1 MSLSNPKLNPP
12 KKIGNYQMGELIGK
26 GAIGW
31 VYRGMNIETGMI
43 VAIKQ
48 VSLTN
53 IKEEQLQSIQSE
65 INLLKRLKHENIVK
79 YIDYIQNETHL
90 NIILEYIE
98 TGSLASINKKFGP
111 FQESLVAIYIK
122 QVLKGLEYL
131 HKQGVVHRDI
141 KGANILTTKDGFV
154 KLADF
159 GVAMSL
165 TDEKNS
171 SASFVGTPY
180 WMAPE
185 VVEMRNHISPAC
197 DIWSLGCTVIELLTG
212 NPPYYM
218 LNQYSALCRIVED
231 DHPPFPETVSEPCK
245 DFLMKCFQ
253 KEPSMRSEAVTLLKH
268 RWIRTQ
274 NPMACYDIINSPDN
288 ELPEEVT
295 NTIRM
300 HIDNQ
305 HQGEGPAILT
315 VLNMVA
321 RDDSTNNSN
330 KPTYNEYPIQP
341 YNENND
347 KLYSL
352 DSGKYNDYFKE
363 SQKINSINQMNSSS
377 RSLETAHN
385 LDSAEKKP
393 LYSHF
398 NTIYEEGS
406 FVSAGE
412 GNEGS
417 LNYQVD
423 SLRQLKMKKQYNKEG
438 VDANNIALIQN
449 NKKENKFYKEINEII
464 MDINET
470 LDFES
475 LVKLIVALTE
485 SMKQYPKCKY
495 YIMKQYGLSMFIEII
510 DNYLENLNTMVLHA
524 SLQLINQLIDCDSK
538 LLEHSYLFGILPYM
552 LKFSNCEYPKEI
564 RVEAAYF
571 IGQMFY
577 SSKSSLEILIA
588 SGGFEA
594 LNEFLD
600 VNYKD
605 NKDLIC
611 LSIDCLVI
619 IFDMKTLSVLNICK
633 ILSRYNI
640 LQRLLL
646 IIDQINS
653 DEDDPNMQKYLIKA
667 LDIVLNF
674 AKCDDRKIK
683 LLLCENEILQFLKI
697 FLTVFQSKIAI
708 QISIIKIFRFISFE
722 PTTLNTLENLGMIPI
737 SLKLIA
743 FYLSNENEEALQDL
757 LKILFYM
764 TKLNNAR
771 QEQVALHQGVPLII
785 RICKSKMA
793 SLTKIGLQILCFM
806 VQTSTITREKLWETG
821 GPRIFIDHLDNKL
834 NVSSLLDT
842 LALWLESDNEKVEN
856 ILIENQTLNKLI
868 EIFKAADRIVFQQIV
883 PIYLKFILLSEKIAH
898 KLGKSAEFLQELVER
913 LGIETF
919 DNNEK
924 EEGEY
929 SKFIKSNQMNKKP
942 IRSECSNPS
951 ALIRKE
957 ILDILLNLCV
967 RHSNPRSLVNRND
980 LYPIIVQILHI
991 AQHGDMVILEEIAT
1005 QLLQIYTEP
1014 LDNNNL

>member
-1 MSLSNPKLNPP
+1 MSLSNAKLNPP
-12 KKIGNYQMGELIGK
+12 KKIGNYQVGELIGK

-31 VYRGMNIETGMI
+31 VYRGMNLETGLI

-65 INLLKRLKHENIVK
+65 INLLKRLKHANIVK

-90 NIILEYIE
+90 NIILEYVE
-98 TGSLASINKKFGP
+98 SGSLASINKKFGP
-111 FQESLVAIYIK
+111 FQESLVAIYVQ
-122 QVLKGLEYL
+122 QVLQGLDYL

-141 KGANILTTKDGFV
+141 KGANILTTKNGTV

-165 TDEKNS
+165 TDEKKS
-171 SASFVGTPY
+171 SNSFVGTPY

-185 VVEMRNHISPAC
+185 VIEMRNHISPAC

-212 NPPYYM
+212 NPPYYN

-231 DHPPFPETVSEPCK
+231 EHPAFPETISELCK

-253 KEPSMRSEAVTLLKH
+253 KEPSLRAEAVVLLKH
-268 RWIRTQ
+268 RWIRSQ
-274 NPMACYDIINSPDN
+274 NQMVYYDIINSPDN

-305 HQGEGPAILT
+305 HQDKPAILSIAN
-315 VLNMVA
+315 VNNKKNSDKN
-321 RDDSTNNSN
+321 DDKNGNNEKNS
-330 KPTYNEYPIQP
+330 
-341 YNENND
+341 ENFAINYMESP
-347 KLYSL
+347 KEFNGYIKGNSVNSSL
-352 DSGKYNDYFKE
+352 
-363 SQKINSINQMNSSS
+363 INS
-377 RSLETAHN
+377 T
-385 LDSAEKKP
+385 EKKP
-393 LYSHF
+393 LYSNF
-398 NTIYEEGS
+398 NTIFEEGS
-406 FVSAGE
+406 FVSVE
-412 GNEGS
+412 CNE
-417 LNYQVD
+417 NAD
-423 SLRQLKMKKQYNKEG
+423 SLRQMKLKKQFTREIL
-438 VDANNIALIQN
+438 DNNMPSN

-464 MDINET
+464 MNIDET

-475 LVKLIVALTE
+475 LVKLIISLTE
-485 SMKQYPKCKY
+485 LMKQYPKCKY
-495 YIMKQYGLSMFIEII
+495 YIMKQYGLSIFIEII

-524 SLQLINQLIDCDSK
+524 ALQLINQMIDGDSK

-552 LKFSNCEYPKEI
+552 LKFSNCEYPKDI

-577 SSKSSLEILIA
+577 SSKNSLEILIA
-588 SGGFEA
+588 SGGFLA

-619 IFDMKTLSVLNICK
+619 IFEMKTLSVLNICK
-633 ILSRYNI
+633 ILSKFNT

-653 DEDDPNMQKYLIKA
+653 DEDDPIMMKYLIKA
-667 LDIVLNF
+667 LEIITNF
-674 AKCDDRKIK
+674 AKCDDRKMK
-683 LLLCENEILQFLKI
+683 LLLCDTEILEFLRI
-697 FLTVFQSKIAI
+697 FLNIFPEKPLI
-708 QISIIKIFRFISFE
+708 QAQIIKIFRFIAFE
-722 PTTLNTLENLGMIPI
+722 PTTLNTLENMGMIPI
-737 SLKLIA
+737 SLSLIPP
-743 FYLSNENEEALQDL
+743 YLANNNEEALLDL

-764 TKLNNAR
+764 TKLNSAR
-771 QEQVALHQGVPLII
+771 QEQLALHQGVPLMIK
-785 RICKSKMA
+785 ICKSAKMPF
-793 SLTKIGLQILCFM
+793 LTKISLQILCFM
-806 VQTSTITREKLWETG
+806 VQTSHITREKLWESG
-821 GPRIFIDHLDNKL
+821 GPRIFIENLDDKL
-834 NVSSLLDT
+834 NVSNLLDT
-842 LALWLESDNEKVEN
+842 LALWLEFDNEKVEN
-856 ILIENQTLNKLI
+856 ILNESLILSKLI
-868 EIFKAADRIVFQQIV
+868 EIFRNADKVVFQQIV
-883 PIYLKFILLSEKIAH
+883 TIYLKFILLSEKIAE
-898 KLGKSAEFLQELVER
+898 KLGKSREFLQELVER
-913 LGIETF
+913 LGIETME
-919 DNNEK
+919 NNEKNVEK

-929 SKFIKSNQMNKKP
+929 SKFIKNNHIMKKP
-942 IRSECSNPS
+942 MRNECREPS

-1014 LDNNNL
+1014 LAKTD

>member
-48 VSLTN
+48 VSLQN

-90 NIILEYIE
+90 NIILEYVE
-98 TGSLASINKKFGP
+98 SGSLASINKKFGP
-111 FQESLVAIYIK
+111 FQESLVAVYIK
-122 QVLKGLEYL
+122 QVLQGLDYL

-141 KGANILTTKDGFV
+141 KGANILTTKNGTV

-165 TDEKNS
+165 TDEKKS

-185 VVEMRNHISPAC
+185 VIEMRNHISPAC

-212 NPPYYM
+212 NPPYYN

-231 DHPPFPETVSEPCK
+231 DHPAFPETVSEPCK

-253 KEPSMRSEAVTLLKH
+253 KEPSMRAEAVTLLKH

-274 NPMACYDIINSPDN
+274 NQMVYYDIINSPDN
-288 ELPEEVT
+288 EFPEEVT

-300 HIDNQ
+300 HMDNHQQ
-305 HQGEGPAILT
+305 HQGGGGPAILT
-315 VLNMVA
+315 IMNL
-321 RDDSTNNSN
+321 
-330 KPTYNEYPIQP
+330 
-341 YNENND
+341 ENNNRNSSN
-347 KLYSL
+347 YYMSNP
-352 DSGKYNDYFKE
+352 GQTQNFPTNDFNSPKNNLGNSEAEFLKE
-363 SQKINSINQMNSSS
+363 SQKIGALNASE
-377 RSLETAHN
+377 SLLQEEHVPN
-385 LDSAEKKP
+385 LESAEKKP
-393 LYSHF
+393 LYSNF
-398 NTIYEEGS
+398 NTIFEEGS
-406 FVSAGE
+406 FVSVGE

-417 LNYQVD
+417 VTYNAD
-423 SLRQLKMKKQYNKEG
+423 SLRQLKMRKTYTKET
-438 VDANNIALIQN
+438 IADGPPN
-449 NKKENKFYKEINEII
+449 NKKENKYYKEINEVVMSISESL
-464 MDINET
+464 DYET
-470 LDFES
+470 LVE
-475 LVKLIVALTE
+475 LIRRLTE
-485 SMKQYPKCKY
+485 LMKQYPKCKY
-495 YIMKQYGLSMFIEII
+495 YIMKQYGLSIFIEII
-510 DNYLENLNTMVLHA
+510 DNYIENLNTLVLHTC
-524 SLQLINQLIDCDSK
+524 LQLINQMIDGDSK

-564 RVEAAYF
+564 RMEAAYF

-577 SSKSSLEILIA
+577 SSKNSLEILIA
-588 SGGFEA
+588 SGGFDA

-600 VNYKD
+600 VNYKE

-619 IFDMKTLSVLNICK
+619 IFDMKTLSMLNICK
-633 ILSRYNI
+633 ILSKFNI
-640 LQRLLL
+640 LERLLL
-646 IIDQINS
+646 IIEQINS
-653 DEDDPNMQKYLIKA
+653 DEEDPNMLKYLIKS
-667 LDIVLNF
+667 LDLIMNF

-683 LLLCENEILQFLKI
+683 LLLCEPANQEFLKI
-697 FLTVFQSKIAI
+697 FLTLFQSKPVF
-708 QISIIKIFRFISFE
+708 QTMIIKIFRFISFE
-722 PTTLNTLENLGMIPI
+722 STTLNTLENLGMIPI
-737 SLKLIA
+737 SLNLLGI
-743 FYLSNENEEALQDL
+743 YLSTPTLNEDALQDL

-771 QEQVALHQGVPLII
+771 QEQLALHYGVPLLIKVC
-785 RICKSKMA
+785 RLNCNQ
-793 SLTKIGLQILCFM
+793 LTKISLQTLCFL
-806 VQTSTITREKLWETG
+806 VQTSQITREKLWETG
-821 GPRIFIDHLDNKL
+821 GPRIFIEHLDDKL
-834 NVSSLLDT
+834 NVSSLLDA
-842 LALWLESDNEKVEN
+842 LALWLELDNEKVEN
-856 ILIENQTLNKLI
+856 ILVENQTLNKLI
-868 EIFKAADRIVFQQIV
+868 EIFKAADKIVFQQIV
-883 PIYLKFILLSEKIAH
+883 PIYLKFILLSEKIAF
-898 KLGKSAEFLQELVER
+898 KLGKSAEFLQELVDR
-913 LGIETF
+913 LGIETLE
-919 DNNEK
+919 NNEK

-929 SKFIKSNQMNKKP
+929 SKFIKNNNVNKKP
-942 IRSECSNPS
+942 VRNECSNPS

-1014 LDNNNL
+1014 LAKND

>member
-12 KKIGNYQMGELIGK
+12 KKIGNYQLGELIGK

-31 VYRGMNIETGMI
+31 VYRGMNIETGII

-48 VSLTN
+48 VSLQN

-90 NIILEYIE
+90 NIILEYVE
-98 TGSLASINKKFGP
+98 SGSLASINKKFGP
-111 FQESLVAIYIK
+111 FQESLVALYIK
-122 QVLKGLEYL
+122 QVLQGLDYL

-141 KGANILTTKDGFV
+141 KGANILTTKNGTV

-171 SASFVGTPY
+171 NASFVGTPY

-185 VVEMRNHISPAC
+185 VIEMRNHISTAC

-212 NPPYYM
+212 NPPYYN

-231 DHPPFPETVSEPCK
+231 DHPLYPETISEQCK
-245 DFLMKCFQ
+245 DFLIKCFQ
-253 KEPSMRSEAVTLLKH
+253 KEPSMRSEATTLLKH

-274 NPMACYDIINSPDN
+274 NQMVYYDIINSPDN

-305 HQGEGPAILT
+305 QVQGETGPAILT
-315 VLNMVA
+315 IMNMG
-321 RDDSTNNSN
+321 RDDSNGNNSN
-330 KPTYNEYPIQP
+330 YNKNLMMQGS
-341 YNENND
+341 ND
-347 KLYSL
+347 KIYNLEINSPKNNIAEYNS
-352 DSGKYNDYFKE
+352 NDYLKE
-363 SQKINSINQMNSSS
+363 SQKINNLNYSS
-377 RSLETAHN
+377 RSIGQEN

-393 LYSHF
+393 LYSNF

-406 FVSAGE
+406 FVSVGE
-412 GNEGS
+412 GNEAS
-417 LNYQVD
+417 LNYNVD
-423 SLRQLKMKKQYNKEG
+423 SLRQLKIKKQYTKE
-438 VDANNIALIQN
+438 NIEGMPALPN

-464 MDINET
+464 MNITEN
-470 LDFES
+470 LDYES
-475 LVKLIVALTE
+475 LMKLLMGLTE
-485 SMKQYPKCKY
+485 LMKQYPKCKY
-495 YIMKQYGLSMFIEII
+495 YIMKQYGLSIFIEII

-524 SLQLINQLIDCDSK
+524 SLQLINQMIDGDSK

-571 IGQMFY
+571 VGQMFY
-577 SSKSSLEILIA
+577 SSKNSLEILIA
-588 SGGFEA
+588 SGGLGA

-619 IFDMKTLSVLNICK
+619 IFDMKTLSILNICK
-633 ILSRYNI
+633 ILSKFNI

-653 DEDDPNMQKYLIKA
+653 DEEDSNMLKYMLKA
-667 LDIVLNF
+667 IDIIMNF

-697 FLTVFQSKIAI
+697 FLQIFQTKPAF
-708 QISIIKIFRFISFE
+708 QANIIKIFRFISFE
-722 PTTLNTLENLGMIPI
+722 PMTLNALENLGMIPF
-737 SLKLIA
+737 SLNLLSM
-743 FYLSNENEEALQDL
+743 YLSLETEETLLDI

-764 TKLNNAR
+764 TKLNNPR
-771 QEQVALHQGVPLII
+771 QEQMALHQGVPLII
-785 RICKSKMA
+785 KICKMKLTQ
-793 SLTKIGLQILCFM
+793 LTKIGLQILCFL
-806 VQTSTITREKLWETG
+806 VQTSHITREKLWETG
-821 GPRIFIDHLDNKL
+821 GPRIFIEHLEDKL
-834 NVSSLLDT
+834 NVSNLLIT
-842 LALWLESDNEKVEN
+842 LAFWLDFDNEKVEN
-856 ILIENQTLNKLI
+856 ILLENQTLNKLI
-868 EIFKAADRIVFQQIV
+868 EIFQTADKIVFQQIV
-883 PIYLKFILLSEKIAH
+883 PIYLKFILLSEKIAS
-898 KLGKSAEFLQELVER
+898 KLGKSGEFLQELVER

-919 DNNEK
+919 ETNDK
-924 EEGEY
+924 DEGEY
-929 SKFIKSNQMNKKP
+929 SKFMKNNNFNKKP
-942 IRSECSNPS
+942 VRNECTNPP

-957 ILDILLNLCV
+957 ILDILLNLCMK
-967 RHSNPRSLVNRND
+967 HSNPRSLVYRND

-1014 LDNNNL
+1014 LVKP

>member
-1 MSLSNPKLNPP
+1 MSLSNAKLNPP
-12 KKIGNYQMGELIGK
+12 KKIGNYQVGELIGK

-31 VYRGMNIETGMI
+31 VYRGMNLETGLI

-65 INLLKRLKHENIVK
+65 INLLKRLKHANIVK

-90 NIILEYIE
+90 NIILEYVE
-98 TGSLASINKKFGP
+98 SGSLASINKKFGP
-111 FQESLVAIYIK
+111 FQESLVAIYVQ
-122 QVLKGLEYL
+122 QVLQGLDYL

-141 KGANILTTKDGFV
+141 KGANILTTKNGLV

-165 TDEKNS
+165 TDEKKS
-171 SASFVGTPY
+171 SNSFVGTPY

-185 VVEMRNHISPAC
+185 VIEMRNHISPAC

-212 NPPYYM
+212 NPPYYN

-231 DHPPFPETVSEPCK
+231 EHPALPETISELCK

-253 KEPSMRSEAVTLLKH
+253 KEPSLRAEAVALLKH
-268 RWIRTQ
+268 RWIRSQ
-274 NPMACYDIINSPDN
+274 NQMVYYDIINSPDN

-305 HQGEGPAILT
+305 HQEKPAILN
-315 VLNMVA
+315 LA
-321 RDDSTNNSN
+321 NSSN
-330 KPTYNEYPIQP
+330 PNEIYKK
-341 YNENND
+341 NENFAIN
-347 KLYSL
+347 YMESP
-352 DSGKYNDYFKE
+352 KE
-363 SQKINSINQMNSSS
+363 FTGYMNGNSVMVNEENS
-377 RSLETAHN
+377 T
-385 LDSAEKKP
+385 EKKP
-393 LYSHF
+393 LYSNF
-398 NTIYEEGS
+398 NTIFEEGS
-406 FVSAGE
+406 FVSAE
-412 GNEGS
+412 CNE
-417 LNYQVD
+417 NAD
-423 SLRQLKMKKQYNKEG
+423 SLRQLKLKKQFTREVLDPNMPS
-438 VDANNIALIQN
+438 N

-464 MDINET
+464 MNIDET

-475 LVKLIVALTE
+475 LVKLIISLTE
-485 SMKQYPKCKY
+485 LMKQYPKCKY
-495 YIMKQYGLSMFIEII
+495 YIMKQYGLSIFIEII

-524 SLQLINQLIDCDSK
+524 ALQLINQMIDGDSK

-577 SSKSSLEILIA
+577 SSKNSLEILIA
-588 SGGFEA
+588 SGGFGA

-619 IFDMKTLSVLNICK
+619 IFDMKTLSALNICK
-633 ILSRYNI
+633 ILSKFNT

-653 DEDDPNMQKYLIKA
+653 DEDDPNMMKYLVKA
-667 LDIVLNF
+667 FEIIANF
-674 AKCDDRKIK
+674 AKCDDKKMK
-683 LLLCENEILQFLKI
+683 LLLCDTEILQFLRI
-697 FLTVFQSKIAI
+697 FLTIFNEKPQI
-708 QISIIKIFRFISFE
+708 QTMIIKIFRFISFE
-722 PTTLNTLENLGMIPI
+722 PTTLNTLENMGMIPI
-737 SLKLIA
+737 SLSLILL
-743 FYLSNENEEALQDL
+743 YLANEEALLDL

-764 TKLNNAR
+764 TKLNSAR
-771 QEQVALHQGVPLII
+771 QEQLALHQGVPLMIK
-785 RICKSKMA
+785 ICKSAKTG
-793 SLTKIGLQILCFM
+793 SLTKISLQILCFM
-806 VQTSTITREKLWETG
+806 VQTSHITREKLWENG
-821 GPRIFIDHLDNKL
+821 GPRIFIENLDDKA
-834 NVSSLLDT
+834 NVSNLLDT
-842 LALWLESDNEKVEN
+842 LALWLEFDNEKVEN
-856 ILIENQTLNKLI
+856 ILDENQTMGKLI
-868 EIFKAADRIVFQQIV
+868 EIFKSCDKFVFQQIV
-883 PIYLKFILLSEKIAH
+883 TIYLKFILLSEKIAE
-898 KLGKSAEFLQELVER
+898 KLGKSREFLQELVER
-913 LGIETF
+913 LGIETMESCEK
-919 DNNEK
+919 NSEK

-929 SKFIKSNQMNKKP
+929 SKFIKNNHINKKP
-942 IRSECSNPS
+942 MRNECREPS

-1014 LDNNNL
+1014 LAKTE